1 MATTY
6 PLATLAP
13 TISTTGITAPP
24 YSDILASLQAS
35 FRLIYGDDAYLE
47 PDSQDGQW
55 VALLAQAQKDT
66 NDAIIAAYNSY
77 SPQTAVGVGLDQAV
91 KINNM
96 TRSTATNS
104 QVNVTLTGTA
114 GTTISSGAVGDADGN
129 RWLLPATVTI
139 PPGGS
144 VVVTATCAV
153 PGSIGAPIGTVT
165 LILTPTAG
173 WQAVTNASAAS
184 PGQPVETDGELRL
197 RQVNAPSLSSQTTV
211 AGIAAALAA
220 IPGVSYGTVYEN
232 DGDTTDANGV
242 TPHSIACVVQGG
254 DATVIAQTIYD
265 KKGTGVNTY
274 GTTTINIT
282 DITGALR
289 PINFFVPAEIG
300 IKVGISLYAGA
311 NYTTAV
317 ANEIKDAV
325 AAFINAM
332 GIGEDLVVNRLFLPA
347 LLNGAADNMTYEIST
362 LQAAKLADALGT
374 ADITIAF
381 TEKATCLASN
391 VTITV
396 L

>member
-1 MATTY
+1 MATY

-13 TISTTGITAPP
+13 TIGATGISAPT
-24 YSDILASLQAS
+24 YADILASLQAS

-55 VALLAQAQKDT
+55 VAFLAQAQKDT

-96 TRSTATNS
+96 TRALATNS
-104 QVNVTLTGTA
+104 QVNVTLGGIA
-114 GTTISSGAVGDADGN
+114 GTTITAGAVGDADGN
-129 RWLLPATVTI
+129 RWLLPAVVTI
-139 PPGGS
+139 PMGGS
-144 VVVTATCAV
+144 IVVTATSAV
-153 PGSIGAPIGTVT
+153 PGAIGAPIGTVT
-165 LILTPTAG
+165 QILTPTAG
-173 WQAVTNASAAS
+173 WQSVTNASAAS

-197 RQVNAPSLSSQTTV
+197 RQANAPALSSQTTIS
-211 AGIAAALAA
+211 ALAAALAA

-254 DATVIAQTIYD
+254 DATVIAQTIYN
-265 KKGTGVNTY
+265 KKGEGVNTY

-282 DITGALR
+282 DISGALR
-289 PINFFVPAEIG
+289 PINFFVPTEVG
-300 IKVGISLYAGA
+300 IKVGISLHAGT

-317 ANEIKDAV
+317 ANEIKNAV
-325 AAFINAM
+325 AAYINAFS
-332 GIGEDLVVNRLFLPA
+332 IGEDLVVNRLFLPA
-347 LLNGAADNMTYEIST
+347 LLNGSADNMTYEIAT
-362 LQAAKLADALGT
+362 LQAAKLADALAT
-374 ADITIAF
+374 TDIAIAF